1 INCFCRLLFARL
13 VKANTKMPEVAMSR
27 R

>member
-1 INCFCRLLFARL
+1 NCFCRLLFARL